1 MAAIMKR
8 RDFFKFLA
16 AGAATLGAAG
26 EIDYERLLW
35 VPGRKTIFL
44 PSEEGVFVPDEATID
59 KVLAAHGIKMP
70 RYHLTLASFGEG
82 GKTLLFDENWQL
94 MNGREIGRMGERTR
108 LTSTDNDR
116 IQRELGFDVPR
127 RLQRMRLEDR
137 PRDIVAVGGEHPY
150 PILMASE
157 IEELYKEMVYEQ
169 THIDIEGKG

>member
-8 RDFFKFLA
+8 RDFFKFLS
-16 AGAATLGAAG
+16 AGAATMGAVG

-70 RYHLTLASFGEG
+70 RYHMTMAGRGE

-94 MNGREIGRMGERTR
+94 MNGREIGQDGQRTR
-108 LTSTDNDR
+108 LTSADNDR

-127 RLQRMRLEDR
+127 RLQRVRLENR
-137 PRDIVAVGGEHPY
+137 PRDIVAVGGELPY
-150 PILMASE
+150 PILAASE